1 MGSCTATTTA
11 STTNG
16 RYLERRRATVDLSA
30 IPVAIPVAICVAL
43 LLASISAPSMAA
55 QDDDAAERRV
65 TFTIRNRFLPSP
77 GTESI
82 TWTTLIPTT
91 IPDRQLV
98 HRIDYSHRPQRIFR
112 RHGNTYATFELKE
125 PRGPVVIDITVTAD
139 LLRGDLRT
147 VSARRVRSDDADAG
161 RDLTSPPDDV
171 PYEVTPSDY
180 SGRSDTGA
188 NDASPEGT
196 TTSDDASAESL
207 RLDAWL
213 VSEKYLEADDTAI
226 REAID
231 AIDQPEPL
239 DRVRAILAL
248 VGERLRYVGF
258 QEESLGAARAF
269 EERRGDCSEF
279 ADLFVAACR
288 AAGLPAR
295 TCDGLLIAPVPT
307 GDTARHKWAEVY
319 LTEVGWVEVDP
330 LRIAK
335 RTATLHRMPNEYLR
349 LSHLR
354 NDRTLNGY
362 EVAYY
367 RYRGEPIEFENELL
381 LHDPA
386 ELDDRSDQERRRGS
400 PESDR

>member
-1 MGSCTATTTA
+1 MGSCTTTTT
-11 STTNG
+11 TTNG
-16 RYLERRRATVDLSA
+16 RHLGRRSVPFGVSA
-30 IPVAIPVAICVAL
+30 IPLAFGVVMTF
-43 LLASISAPSMAA
+43 ASISVPPIAA
-55 QDDDAAERRV
+55 QDDAVEPRRV

-82 TWTTLIPTT
+82 TWTTLVPTT
-91 IPDRQLV
+91 IPDRQFV

-139 LLRGDLRT
+139 LLQGDLRT
-147 VSARRVRSDDADAG
+147 VSARRTANDDTANDDTGGDATSSDDSARGDDAPPES
-161 RDLTSPPDDV
+161 SPDAAVTEDV
-171 PYEVTPSDY
+171 PLPPS
-180 SGRSDTGA
+180 
-188 NDASPEGT
+188 P
-196 TTSDDASAESL
+196 

-213 VSEKYLEADDTAI
+213 QSEKYLEADDPAI

-231 AIDQPEPL
+231 AFDHRDSLDQ
-239 DRVRAILAL
+239 VRAILAL

-295 TCDGLLIAPVPT
+295 TCDGLLIAPVPA
-307 GDTARHKWAEVY
+307 GDTARHKWAEVH
-319 LTEVGWVEVDP
+319 LEGIGWVEVDP

-335 RTATLHRMPNEYLR
+335 RTATLQRMPNEYLR

-367 RYRGEPIEFENELL
+367 RFRGEPIEFENELL
-381 LHDPA
+381 LHDP
-386 ELDDRSDQERRRGS
+386 EEIDDRSDRVRSRRS

>member
-1 MGSCTATTTA
+1 MASCTTTIA
-11 STTNG
+11 RHPN
-16 RYLERRRATVDLSA
+16 RRRAVFGASA
-30 IPVAIPVAICVAL
+30 ALVAFCIVMMH
-43 LLASISAPSMAA
+43 ASISAPSIAA
-55 QDDDAAERRV
+55 QEDDAAERRV

-82 TWTTLIPTT
+82 TWTTLVPTT

-112 RHGNTYATFELKE
+112 RRGNTYATFELKE

-139 LLRGDLRT
+139 LLPGDLRT
-147 VSARRVRSDDADAG
+147 VSARRTASDDAADDDATVDDTAG
-161 RDLTSPPDDV
+161 GNADTAQASPDD
-171 PYEVTPSDY
+171 ETTPD
-180 SGRSDTGA
+180 D
-188 NDASPEGT
+188 SP
-196 TTSDDASAESL
+196 AESL

-231 AIDQPEPL
+231 AIDQSEPL

-269 EERRGDCSEF
+269 EERRGDCSEY

-319 LTEVGWVEVDP
+319 LKEIGWVEVDP

>member
-1 MGSCTATTTA
+1 MGSCTTTTKT
-11 STTNG
+11 TTNG
-16 RYLERRRATVDLSA
+16 GHLGRRRTPFGVSA
-30 IPVAIPVAICVAL
+30 IPLAFCVVMM
-43 LLASISAPSMAA
+43 LASISVPLIAA
-55 QDDDAAERRV
+55 QDDDAAPRRV

-82 TWTTLIPTT
+82 TWTTLVPTT
-91 IPDRQLV
+91 IPDRQFV

-147 VSARRVRSDDADAG
+147 VSARRTTNDATTNDATASDATASDTASSDDSARG
-161 RDLTSPPDDV
+161 DD
-171 PYEVTPSDY
+171 
-180 SGRSDTGA
+180 DT
-188 NDASPEGT
+188 
-196 TTSDDASAESL
+196 AESSPDGEAPEDDPPAPSS

-213 VSEKYLEADDTAI
+213 RSEKYLEADDPAI

-239 DRVRAILAL
+239 DRVRAILSL
-248 VGERLRYVGF
+248 VDERLRYVGF
-258 QEESLGAARAF
+258 QEESFGAARAF

-295 TCDGLLIAPVPT
+295 TCDGLLIAPVPS
-307 GDTARHKWAEVY
+307 GDTARHKWAEVH
-319 LTEVGWVEVDP
+319 LEEIGWVEVDP

-386 ELDDRSDQERRRGS
+386 EIDDRSDRERPRRS
-400 PESDR
+400 PESER